1 MVKTIVLNMNI
12 ILHITVSGVPKKGV
26 VALKNDINK
35 FKDSLVFD
43 YKDTG
48 KNMLYYCE
56 EQQPIELTD
65 EYGNS
70 MIVNEKSGCCIVPAT
85 YNLSKSLV
93 YSEKVGDSSARARYK
108 E

>member
-1 MVKTIVLNMNI
+1 MDRIEY
-12 ILHITVSGVPKKGV
+12 
-26 VALKNDINK
+26 DR
-35 FKDSLVFD
+35 

-56 EQQPIELTD
+56 NQQPIELTD
-65 EYGNS
+65 ENGAS

-93 YSEKVGDSSARARYK
+93 YAEKVGDSSMRAKFK